1 MKCPGCRHIITE
13 TSYFCEYC
21 GFSFS
26 PEFQSKLE
34 LYLELRGDLD
44 KLRSIAKNDLSV
56 GIERLSTKIEKYYAA
71 DEEPAPRA
79 AAPARSE
86 AVPPAKPA
94 AAAPAAPVRPE
105 AMHPAFVTAAPAPKL
120 PVTPVTK
127 EEKRRNDLNFETA
140 MGQKWLLIIGI
151 VATVFGV
158 GYFLKYSFDQGWVGP
173 AGRVAMAYVWGAVFL
188 FGGDMFRKRLNME
201 NFGLSLSGGGI
212 ATLYFAT
219 YAAFQ
224 IYHLIGQAPSFL
236 LMVMVTALAGL
247 LAVMYDTKWLA
258 VLGMI
263 GGFLTPVLLGTGV
276 DNQLV
281 LMSYMTILNLG
292 LLGVEFYKKWDLL
305 TVLGFFFTYLLY
317 AGWYANYYKPEKFRP
332 ALIFVTIFYLIYT
345 VMPFITRFVR
355 KAPVTNKGFAII
367 IPNSFIAFGFSY
379 YMVKEHFSIEAV
391 GVVSVFYAA
400 VFLYMASYAY
410 KSGKQDTEGFVV
422 LAGKAMLF
430 LIITVQLI
438 FSKHWISV
446 FWSAQGMALLWMGAK
461 LDNKALSRSA
471 LALFLITAIKLFFYD
486 YPDVFGLRYDYCIDP
501 SYWHMAAERWGTFGI
516 FFTLFY
522 LGSDLARGKKLAL
535 AGKTET
541 HPFMYLL
548 FGLLLFVFLNIET
561 SAFFHD
567 ALPAARFAA
576 VSVLWAL
583 FSVGLIIAGF
593 RTASAALRK
602 TALALFMATI
612 VKVFFFDMTNISTP
626 YRIISFIMLGL
637 LLVGTSFLYHKYKL
651 KLMPQEPAGEEEKA

>member
-1 MKCPGCRHIITE
+1 MKCPGCRHIITR
-13 TSYFCEYC
+13 TSSFCESC
-21 GFSFS
+21 GFGFS
-26 PEFQSKLE
+26 PEFRSKLE

-44 KLRSIAKNDLSV
+44 RLRSIAKNDLSD
-56 GIERLSTKIEKYYAA
+56 GIEKLSTKIEKYYTAG
-71 DEEPAPRA
+71 DEPAAPPPA
-79 AAPARSE
+79 PAKPEAAVPAAPAR
-86 AVPPAKPA
+86 
-94 AAAPAAPVRPE
+94 PE
-105 AMHPAFVTAAPAPKL
+105 AMSPAFITAAPAPK
-120 PVTPVTK
+120 PQVTK
-127 EEKRRNDLNFETA
+127 EEKRRNDINFETA

-173 AGRVAMAYVWGAVFL
+173 AGRVALAFIWGAAFL

-263 GGFLTPVLLGTGV
+263 GGFLTPVLLGTGQ

-292 LLGVEFYKKWDLL
+292 LLGVAFYKKWDLL

-317 AGWYANYYKPEKFRP
+317 AGWYANYYKPEKFWP

-355 KAPVTNKGFAII
+355 KEPVTNKGFSII

-391 GVVSVFYAA
+391 GVISVFYAA

-410 KSGKQDTEGFVV
+410 KSGKKDTEGFVV

-430 LIITVQLI
+430 LIITVPLV

-446 FWSAQGMALLWMGAK
+446 FWSAQAMALLWMGAR
-461 LDNKALSRSA
+461 LENKPLSRSA
-471 LALFLITAIKLFFYD
+471 LALFILTAIKLFFYD
-486 YPDVFGLRYDYCIDP
+486 YHDVFGLRYDYCIDP
-501 SYWHMAAERWGTFGI
+501 SYWHMAAERLGTFGI

-522 LGSDLARGKKLAL
+522 MGSDLARVKKLAL
-535 AGKTET
+535 AGKGET
-541 HPFMYLL
+541 YPFMYSLL
-548 FGLLLFVFLNIET
+548 GLLSFMFLNIET